1 LERGVEYSESKLD
14 ALDAELLHAE
24 RRRDWMSGVATTLKE
39 KNQPAQAAE
48 RQYAHFASM
57 VQAIREMRSRIE
69 QAIIA
74 QRGNSVA
81 D

>member
-14 ALDAELLHAE
+14 ALDAVLHAE

-57 VQAIREMRSRIE
+57 VQAIREIRSRIE

-74 QRGNSVA
+74 QRGNSAA